1 MNLET
6 QVKHYD
12 KEYRNGNA
20 LITDEEFNKLER
32 NLKAVHPDC
41 DYFNKKLVLPSLPK
55 DAICTF
61 LKGLTIGT
69 KVMLQPKYDGVAV
82 AIEYKDGKINKAI
95 TRKGK
100 DITDKMIRIQTVP
113 LRVPYRMFSRS
124 NKTIMVR
131 GELYAN
137 NCPGNVSQR
146 KAAGYLRS
154 GSFNPHPNL
163 KFCAFEIL
171 NSSLD
176 QSDQCKYLSKLN
188 FHTTRWTLTDIKH
201 LREHRKNWINGKLWS
216 NLPIDGLVVKINSRE
231 EQIAREK
238 QYHLYPYSQMA
249 IKY

>member
-1 MNLET
+1 MNLES
-6 QVKHYD
+6 QVKNYD
-12 KEYRNGNA
+12 EAYRNGNA
-20 LITDEEFNKLER
+20 LISDEEFNKLER
-32 NLKAVHPDC
+32 NLKTLHPDC
-41 DYFNKKLVLPSLPK
+41 DYFNKQLVLPSLPK
-55 DAICTF
+55 DRICNF

-69 KVMLQPKYDGVAV
+69 KVILQPKYDGVAV

-100 DITDKMIRIQTVP
+100 VITDKIMRIQTVP
-113 LRVPYRMFSRS
+113 LRVPTK
-124 NKTIMVR
+124 KTIMVR
-131 GELYAN
+131 GELYAKN
-137 NCPGNVSQR
+137 NLGNVSQR

-154 GSFNPHPNL
+154 ASFNPNPNL

-171 NSSLD
+171 NSTLD

-188 FHTTRWTLTDIKH
+188 FHTTRWTLTDIKY
-201 LREHRKNWINGKLWS
+201 LREHRKNWIDGKLWS

-238 QYHLYPYSQMA
+238 QYDLFPYSKMA